1 MTAKAEE
8 IQGLRL
14 RYCIQNI
21 VRTEMKLKIFSNE
34 DFILVCLRRSKIC
47 KISSILQIKWSVIL
61 EGYFN
66 THFLG
71 FFRMGSSK
79 LECYLLRRDCSNLG
93 SFSWQVVKVSN
104 WAQFLYWWNQASFWM
119 VVCTIEPGYKVWLE
133 YSLVLGKLSVWM
145 EVGHI
150 WKTGH
155 ISWHRAQNVSF
166 AHFKTKI
173 GGKYTNQNRSIKYIM
188 TLTSSWMDV

>member
-47 KISSILQIKWSVIL
+47 NIISILQIKWSVIL

-66 THFLG
+66 THFLV

-133 YSLVLGKLSVWM
+133 YSLVLGKLLNLELEDGHKVWA
-145 EVGHI
+145 
-150 WKTGH
+150 GH
-155 ISWHRAQNVSF
+155 ISWYSLIKEAVRICVLAHNVGF
-166 AHFKTKI
+166 AHF
-173 GGKYTNQNRSIKYIM
+173 
-188 TLTSSWMDV
+188 